1 MKKSLFFAG
10 LAFAALSL
18 TGCKQETDFAG
29 PGRKVEIVLSDAA
42 TRTVNSVLATEW
54 KDGDNLT
61 VFNAPTG
68 TAAWSSNLK
77 FSVKDASTNRAEG
90 TAELA
95 DGSYDWYA
103 FYPYG
108 SKIPNPTTLNPAGS
122 EYERSGYTT
131 VGGQFQKQKQDD
143 DMGHLAGT
151 TVPVFGNVKNVPA
164 GETPVIEMK
173 NAAAVVRFKVVNKQ
187 EEEIK
192 FLSVKFTAPEDIV
205 GTYYIDFSG
214 VAPAFVASGETYVF
228 DNVTVTNLNPS
239 GVSPDSNSEIYAVIK
254 PFTASSGA
262 SLKVEVEGENVD
274 GTRSGTVTKEIVLTT
289 DVEFKPGFIKTLNIP
304 FDCTMSG
311 VDAKTLPYSEPFK
324 GVGIGDFK
332 IEDVSRPSELTYI
345 WSYDAKYGMKASAKV
360 GGKAYA
366 SVSRLVSPRID
377 LSSASAPVLSFK
389 HALNQFST
397 IESAKAKAKVYIR
410 PVDGDWTELAV
421 DYPASLSWAFVESG
435 SVDLSDYVG
444 GEVQIAFQYSST
456 AEDAGTW
463 EIQDFL
469 VDDGVR
475 PQFGVSPESFF
486 VGAEDTSV
494 EINVTGNVD
503 WTVVAGDGIT
513 SVSPEEGS
521 GEGTVTVT
529 FPANT
534 SAEDVEYSLL
544 IGTDASGVENDEFEI
559 SIMQAGLA
567 AKAYPYEESFA
578 SGQGSFIIDDVFL
591 AEGLSFVWTHDTH
604 NSDKYMKGTAY
615 VNGGNKVAESW
626 LVSPLVDLSEAT
638 QPALSFKHAVNFFT
652 SIDKAKEEAT
662 VWARRGVG
670 DTWEQLSGINYP
682 ATMSYTFVNSG
693 EIDLSEYAGGEV
705 QIGFKYVSTATKA
718 GTWEVKDFKIAELS
732 GPLNPTFS
740 VPATLSVDKG
750 GTAKIDVTTNSDGAV
765 TFTSANPGVAT
776 VAEDGTVTGVA
787 VGSTTVTVAVAATS
801 RYSAASGTVTVTVSD
816 PGLHDIVA
824 ADFGAPSFVAG
835 EYVVTSAKGTGG
847 SNPSYVS
854 GDKDIRLYA
863 GNTITVK
870 NRTAPVTRIVFNL
883 SAQGLKRLAP
893 ITASTGTV
901 TAQKAGDTTVEWTGS
916 ASEVT
921 FTVGAKADYGSE
933 GNTKAGQLDFT
944 SISVDPWTGVTP
956 AKQLVSI
963 AIEGQKT
970 VYFVNDALE
979 KGTVTATFDDDT
991 TAEVTDD
998 AVFSGYDLST
1008 AGSYTVKVSYTY
1020 GGVTKETSYGIT
1032 VAAPGSW
1039 TRVKTV
1045 AELLAGGTFII
1056 GYEATA
1062 NSGVIVPMQ
1071 NTGTATTSAA
1081 GLMYSGTTTGSSG
1094 STTVD
1099 MATLKVEDASPY
1111 LVTISAS
1118 TLVTGAVNIVVGGSY
1133 LGNTDTKNN
1142 CKLFSEPSKNTAFT
1156 PTVGDNDVFTLTI
1169 AENATYTTLQYNP
1182 SSPRFAVYGGGQ
1194 KNVVIYK
1201 Q

>member
-1 MKKSLFFAG
+1 M
-10 LAFAALSL
+10 
-18 TGCKQETDFAG
+18 
-29 PGRKVEIVLSDAA
+29 
-42 TRTVNSVLATEW
+42 
-54 KDGDNLT
+54 
-61 VFNAPTG
+61 
-68 TAAWSSNLK
+68 
-77 FSVKDASTNRAEG
+77 
-90 TAELA
+90 
-95 DGSYDWYA
+95 
-103 FYPYG
+103 
-108 SKIPNPTTLNPAGS
+108 
-122 EYERSGYTT
+122 
-131 VGGQFQKQKQDD
+131 
-143 DMGHLAGT
+143 
-151 TVPVFGNVKNVPA
+151 
-164 GETPVIEMK
+164 
-173 NAAAVVRFKVVNKQ
+173 
-187 EEEIK
+187 
-192 FLSVKFTAPEDIV
+192 
-205 GTYYIDFSG
+205 
-214 VAPAFVASGETYVF
+214 
-228 DNVTVTNLNPS
+228 
-239 GVSPDSNSEIYAVIK
+239 
-254 PFTASSGA
+254 
-262 SLKVEVEGENVD
+262 
-274 GTRSGTVTKEIVLTT
+274 
-289 DVEFKPGFIKTLNIP
+289 
-304 FDCTMSG
+304 
-311 VDAKTLPYSEPFK
+311 
-324 GVGIGDFK
+324 
-332 IEDVSRPSELTYI
+332 
-345 WSYDAKYGMKASAKV
+345 
-360 GGKAYA
+360 
-366 SVSRLVSPRID
+366 
-377 LSSASAPVLSFK
+377 
-389 HALNQFST
+389 
-397 IESAKAKAKVYIR
+397 
-410 PVDGDWTELAV
+410 
-421 DYPASLSWAFVESG
+421 
-435 SVDLSDYVG
+435 
-444 GEVQIAFQYSST
+444 
-456 AEDAGTW
+456 
-463 EIQDFL
+463 
-469 VDDGVR
+469 
-475 PQFGVSPESFF
+475 
-486 VGAEDTSV
+486 
-494 EINVTGNVD
+494 
-503 WTVVAGDGIT
+503 
-513 SVSPEEGS
+513 
-521 GEGTVTVT
+521 
-529 FPANT
+529 
-534 SAEDVEYSLL
+534 
-544 IGTDASGVENDEFEI
+544 
-559 SIMQAGLA
+559 
-567 AKAYPYEESFA
+567 
-578 SGQGSFIIDDVFL
+578 
-591 AEGLSFVWTHDTH
+591 
-604 NSDKYMKGTAY
+604 
-615 VNGGNKVAESW
+615 
-626 LVSPLVDLSEAT
+626 
-638 QPALSFKHAVNFFT
+638 
-652 SIDKAKEEAT
+652 
-662 VWARRGVG
+662 
-670 DTWEQLSGINYP
+670 
-682 ATMSYTFVNSG
+682 
-693 EIDLSEYAGGEV
+693 
-705 QIGFKYVSTATKA
+705 
-718 GTWEVKDFKIAELS
+718 
-732 GPLNPTFS
+732 
-740 VPATLSVDKG
+740 
-750 GTAKIDVTTNSDGAV
+750 
-765 TFTSANPGVAT
+765 
-776 VAEDGTVTGVA
+776 
-787 VGSTTVTVAVAATS
+787 
-801 RYSAASGTVTVTVSD
+801 
-816 PGLHDIVA
+816 
-824 ADFGAPSFVAG
+824 AG